1 MEWGRAQR
9 RSRTTSPVKIDRP
22 GADEL
27 AVYPVRSGPAR
38 RRLVWTLL
46 ASLGVHVLFT
56 PVAAWLGLLAWLL
69 HDTKGEDDTPVEQLT
84 SIPISLFEEAPPP
97 EQEPPGSEPA
107 APPTAPDVSPPP
119 RAEPTAPAP
128 KPAQPAVKP
137 PEPPAKAAGKPG
149 RLDHPVQV
157 SGVQSQIV
165 DSNANVSLLLS
176 SDRVRGHRLGQRIG
190 RLLVGFPQWQSFL
203 ETTGIDPIADLD
215 RVLVVGPQFRRSAD
229 VVVIIQYR
237 VEAAE
242 MRASIDRLVQ
252 REPRGEWIS
261 EKPPAARAHADR
273 AERLFVFSG
282 PRILVIAPPHLE
294 RQLLGASIERFPE
307 PGSDDALVV
316 NIKTPWRALMG
327 LPFELPKSLA
337 WARLGVLPLADG
349 GAQLR
354 VEAEDADS
362 AQADEHAYLLERA
375 INALT
380 NPELGALGALLG
392 VRSLSF
398 LDPIELEAKGR
409 RIRGELRVKPA
420 QLERLLTYS
429 EEMVRQW
436 TGRRA
441 PSPLPSTSQPT
452 APAPSPS
459 APAPVPPAPAASS
472 GDVRGPAAPSPS
484 SSP

>member
-1 MEWGRAQR
+1 MKG
-9 RSRTTSPVKIDRP
+9 DRP
-22 GADEL
+22 RADDF
-27 AVYPVRSGPAR
+27 AVYRVRGGPAR

-46 ASLGVHVLFT
+46 VSLGVHVFLT

-97 EQEPPGSEPA
+97 EAEPPGAEPA
-107 APPTAPDVSPPP
+107 APPPPTEVPPP
-119 RAEPTAPAP
+119 RAEATAPTPPAP
-128 KPAQPAVKP
+128 KPAPPALKP
-137 PEPPAKAAGKPG
+137 PQPPAKAAGKPG

-165 DSNANVSLLLS
+165 DSNANVSLLLL
-176 SDRVRGHRLGQRIG
+176 SDRVRGHRQGQRIG

-203 ETTGIDPIADLD
+203 ETTGIDPIEDLD

-237 VEAAE
+237 VETAE

-261 EKPPAARAHADR
+261 DKPPAARAHADR
-273 AERLFVFSG
+273 AQRLFVFSG

-294 RQLLGASIERFPE
+294 RQLLGASIDRFPE

-354 VEAEDADS
+354 VEAEDADA
-362 AQADEHAYLLERA
+362 AQAEEHAYLLERA

-398 LDPIELEAKGR
+398 LDPIELEARGR

-420 QLERLLTYS
+420 QLERLLTYA

-441 PSPLPSTSQPT
+441 PAPVPSPTQPSPAPAPLPSATP
-452 APAPSPS
+452 
-459 APAPVPPAPAASS
+459 
-472 GDVRGPAAPSPS
+472 
-484 SSP
+484 

>member
-1 MEWGRAQR
+1 MYR
-9 RSRTTSPVKIDRP
+9 
-22 GADEL
+22 
-27 AVYPVRSGPAR
+27 VRGGSAW

-46 ASLGVHVLFT
+46 VSLGVHVLLT

-97 EQEPPGSEPA
+97 EEEPPGSEPA
-107 APPTAPDVSPPP
+107 APPPVPEVSPPP
-119 RAEPTAPAP
+119 RAEASAPAP
-128 KPAQPAVKP
+128 PPPKPAP
-137 PEPPAKAAGKPG
+137 PVAKAPQPPAKAAGKPG

-157 SGVQSQIV
+157 SGVQSEII
-165 DSNANVSLLLS
+165 DSNANVSLLLL
-176 SDRVRGHRLGQRIG
+176 SDRVRGHRQGQRIG

-203 ETTGIDPIADLD
+203 ETTGIDPIEDLD

-237 VEAAE
+237 VDAAE

-261 EKPPAARAHADR
+261 EEPLAARAHADR
-273 AERLFVFSG
+273 AQRLFVFSG
-282 PRILVIAPPHLE
+282 PRILVIAPPQLE

-349 GAQLR
+349 GAQVR
-354 VEAEDADS
+354 VEAEDADA
-362 AQADEHAYLLERA
+362 AQAEEHAYLLERA

-398 LDPIELEAKGR
+398 LDPIELEAKGK

-420 QLERLLTYS
+420 QLERLLTYA

-441 PSPLPSTSQPT
+441 PSPAPSTNPPPSPQ
-452 APAPSPS
+452 APSS
-459 APAPVPPAPAASS
+459 SAPVPARAPTPALPAAPAASS
-472 GDVRGPAAPSPS
+472 GEPSRVPTPAPSATP
-484 SSP
+484 